1 MENKLLMN
9 QLLQMSPDRLDV
21 AKVKFNQ
28 FNGVSNP
35 ILEFGEI

>member
-9 QLLQMSPDRLDV
+9 QLLQMSPDCLGV
-21 AKVKFNQ
+21 TKVKFNQ

-35 ILEFGEI
+35 IIEL